1 MNYLAHLYLSGEN
14 NEVKVGNFIAD
25 AVKGRNLSKYPE
37 GLQNGIKLHRCID
50 DFTDHHPIV
59 LDVNKIFAPAYK
71 KYAGIVTDMIF
82 DHFLASN
89 WQKFHEQTLS
99 EYVDEVN
106 EVLLS
111 WFYIMPHRIQLMMP
125 FWVKHRWPE
134 IYSSPDGLI
143 RALNGMPRYT
153 SLPPRSDFV
162 QEVLKKEQSGLQ
174 RAFNDF
180 FVALS
185 QEFYDAENN

>member
-1 MNYLAHLYLSGEN
+1 MNYLAHLYLSGKDEQI
-14 NEVKVGNFIAD
+14 KVGNFIGD
-25 AVKGRNLSKYPE
+25 AVKGRNLEKYPV
-37 GLQNGIKLHRCID
+37 GLQNGIRLHRCID

-89 WQKFHEQTLS
+89 WQEFHEQTLT

-111 WFYIMPHRIQLMMP
+111 WFYIMPHPIQLMMP

-134 IYSSPDGLI
+134 IYSSPAGLI
-143 RALNGMPRYT
+143 RALNGMPKYT
-153 SLPPRSDFV
+153 SLPAKSEFV
-162 QEVLKKEQSGLQ
+162 KEVLMQEESGLQ
-174 RAFNDF
+174 RAFKDF
-180 FVALS
+180 FIAVS
-185 QEFYDAENN
+185 QEFYSVPNN